1 MTAPEQLKQVAETTS
16 SGVAIGTL
24 GAWVLG
30 SLPHIAAILSIV
42 WLSVQIYTH
51 GKREGWWK

>member
-1 MTAPEQLKQVAETTS
+1 MQEPVKQAAEAAS
-16 SGVAIGTL
+16 SGVALGTL

-30 SLPHIAAILSIV
+30 ALPHVAAILSII

-51 GKREGWWK
+51 GKREGWWGK